1 MDEAFPDVLKMV
13 EGKWLRDLYFHTKQW
28 FSNAWI
34 PSHDET
40 HSIRSWTHAKNLM
53 SAVDRAGKPVP
64 RILIEQVILAVF
76 LHDTGMTEDPGPHHG
91 LISRKNAEKYLAKRN
106 ELPAAAREELLEAIH
121 LHDHKSGRDPNQ
133 GTQNDHTDVFRILN
147 ASDDM
152 DAFGRIGVYRFIEI
166 NLLRGRFDRSS
177 TRKILTSL
185 DHRYRHLENDFGYL
199 SPVIREQKERYAL
212 ARSFFQ
218 DLEREPSGD
227 PKYARAVVRAIEREV
242 VQSRSRPEKVDWIAA
257 QTGKYPKG
265 AAFFKGLLDELK
277 RVPQEPAIE
286 DKSP

>member
-1 MDEAFPDVLKMV
+1 MNEAFPDALKMV
-13 EGKWLRDLYFHTKQW
+13 EGKWLRDLYSHTKQW

-40 HSIRSWTHAKNLM
+40 HSIRSWIHAKDLM
-53 SAVDRAGKPVP
+53 SAIDRAGKPVP

-76 LHDTGMTEDPGPHHG
+76 LHDTGMTEDPGPYHG
-91 LISRKNAEKYLAKRN
+91 PISRKNAEKYLAKRN
-106 ELPAAAREELLEAIH
+106 ELPGTAREELLEAIH
-121 LHDHKSGRDPNQ
+121 FHDHKSGRYPHH
-133 GTQNDHTDVFRILN
+133 GTQEDHTDVFHILN

-177 TRKILTSL
+177 ARKILTSL

-218 DLEREPSGD
+218 DLERELSGD
-227 PKYARAVVRAIEREV
+227 PEYARAVVRAIEKEV
-242 VQSRSRPEKVDWIAA
+242 LQSRSRPEKVDWITA
-257 QTGKYPKG
+257 QTGKYPKE
-265 AAFFKGLLDELK
+265 AAFFRGLLDELN
-277 RVPQEPAIE
+277 RVRQKPAIDE
-286 DKSP
+286 KRP